1 MSIFEDNKD
10 YSTFLDLL
18 QETIETFHINIA
30 AFCLI
35 GNHYHL
41 LIQTPEANISRSMR
55 HINGV
60 YTQKYNKL
68 HGYDGPLFRG
78 RYKSILIDA
87 VSYLLQVLR
96 YIHRNPVTA
105 GLTKKL
111 DYSWSSHKAYLSTAK
126 KWNWIS
132 REKILNML
140 SRNKSLQKAV
150 YKDFVNTPD
159 ENDFSSIYKKRKLP
173 AILGCEKF
181 LEYIKGNFLSKKK
194 HIEIP
199 ESQIL
204 IPNKSKILSE
214 ICSEYKVS
222 TSDLQI
228 SRRGQNNEAR
238 NIAIYLMRKLRGDT
252 LMDICNVFGL
262 KKDSSAG
269 SIVDRVKKQ
278 VKTDE
283 KLKKK
288 ISGIEKKILMS

>member
-1 MSIFEDNKD
+1 MNRGGRYTTIFEDNKD

-18 QETIETFHINIA
+18 QEAIETFHIKIG
-30 AFCLI
+30 AFCLM

-60 YTQKYNKL
+60 YTQRYNKL

-87 VSYLLQVLR
+87 DSYLLQVMR
-96 YIHRNPVTA
+96 YIHRNPFTA
-105 GLTKKL
+105 GLTKNL
-111 DYSWSSHKAYLSTAK
+111 DYPWSSHKAYLSTAK
-126 KWNWIS
+126 KWEWIS
-132 REKILNML
+132 KETILNML

-159 ENDFSSIYKKRKLP
+159 ENDFSSIYKRRKLP
-173 AILGCEKF
+173 SILGSDKF
-181 LEYIKGNFLSKKK
+181 LEYIKEQFFTKKK

-204 IPNKSKILSE
+204 IPEKSRILNE

-222 TSDLQI
+222 TSDLEI
-228 SRRGQNNEAR
+228 SRRGQNNEP
-238 NIAIYLMRKLRGDT
+238 
-252 LMDICNVFGL
+252 
-262 KKDSSAG
+262 
-269 SIVDRVKKQ
+269 
-278 VKTDE
+278 
-283 KLKKK
+283 
-288 ISGIEKKILMS
+288 

>member
-1 MSIFEDNKD
+1 
-10 YSTFLDLL
+10 
-18 QETIETFHINIA
+18 
-30 AFCLI
+30 
-35 GNHYHL
+35 
-41 LIQTPEANISRSMR
+41 
-55 HINGV
+55 
-60 YTQKYNKL
+60 
-68 HGYDGPLFRG
+68 
-78 RYKSILIDA
+78 
-87 VSYLLQVLR
+87 
-96 YIHRNPVTA
+96 
-105 GLTKKL
+105 
-111 DYSWSSHKAYLSTAK
+111 
-126 KWNWIS
+126 
-132 REKILNML
+132 ML

-150 YKDFVNTPD
+150 YRDFVNTPD

-173 AILGCEKF
+173 AILGSEKF
-181 LEYIKGNFLSKKK
+181 LEYIKGKFLSKKK

-222 TSDLQI
+222 TSDLKI

-238 NIAIYLMRKLRGDT
+238 NISIYLMRKLRGDT